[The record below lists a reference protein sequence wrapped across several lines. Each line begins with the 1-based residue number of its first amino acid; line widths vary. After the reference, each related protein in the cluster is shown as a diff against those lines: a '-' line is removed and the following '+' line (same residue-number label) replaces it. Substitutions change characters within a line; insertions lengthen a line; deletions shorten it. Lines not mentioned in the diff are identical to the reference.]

1 MPVLPVFLSSTF
13 SDFQMERDVLTGP
26 VCERLNEVLL
36 PLECRVEMIDLRWG
50 VDTTSVGTKDAYRLV
65 LEICL
70 DEVERA
76 RPLFLGLV
84 GGRYGDVPDPAQ
96 TKWVTE
102 RAGIVDSESLTGLSV
117 SAIEMGYGCLWEDAP
132 IGGQVFLLRDLKG
145 EREERWVD
153 HDPAPVTNL
162 RSSIMSAEN
171 KGRCTVAQYETY
183 LINGEVDLTTVNT
196 AGVVRNFE
204 DVAYELLL
212 PAVMHRA
219 EELSNRGASERTNS
233 LGLFQQDRQIVA
245 GRGKIMKSLVNK
257 LQGGCKVLLEGES
270 GVGKSTLLLAV
281 GSQVCHEGIPCAT
294 FVSGLRSTDY
304 NEVSAIRVLASQI
317 NKFLREP
324 ALVPKE
330 EERPQGL
337 LKWWQSFLETA
348 VQEIGHLVLLVDG
361 LERIPQIKGSKS
373 TFLSVIP
380 PNVSVLVTSASPG
393 DSRWLGSLGFEFV
406 SLEPLSQPAV
416 REALESWARVSG
428 GRTLPSSTLSI
439 LSSGERLPIWV
450 RMAVDWLAGLGADEF
465 SQVDPQM
472 NPGEAIANLLE
483 TESSKLPNDATDLA
497 ASLLARTAARVGE
510 STSEIL
516 LAWLSASRSG
526 LLPADL
532 AAMLSR
538 FGGHTNGSE
547 LAVARMRRALG
558 SQLVVVDQAGR
569 IAFSHSLVKNAA
581 SRYVTQ
587 ETHRQIAEHL
597 INFSLLDEVSCLDA
611 IWHLL
616 MCFRADQSN
625 TPKRTFQL
633 AQVLRNSSP
642 SEELGNVIL
651 SAMSINPA
659 SVQMFD
665 ELRANDLGLDG
676 LKALNSIGFIETS
689 PSFEPQRV
697 VLGEIIAHLA
707 EEIVGLSEPTPQ
719 AERVQKAL
727 MEMLTKG
734 IDESC
739 DSIKVES
746 EFIHGNMVNAL
757 SVAHYENGYS
767 ALSCGDTENALWHFE
782 RGLSVIERGY
792 AGEPLLAADLSIDF
806 HLGAGRA
813 HEEENDLDAAGE
825 SYENAVS
832 LGLLMIETLQH
843 ESSKRELS
851 VSLDSLARVKEL
863 QGLPREAKPLYE
875 DGLKLIEELRDKN
888 GGTISLERDYAVSL
902 DNLARV
908 SWKMGNVDVARRRYV
923 EAFEVTQRLAEWQ
936 PNDVEPQLDLVD
948 AYRNLATFENS
959 EGLVDAAISHL
970 ESAVKTIHLW
980 TFRNPSLQLYA
991 SYGSLLLELADLRDS
1006 RGEGRFLLDILARA
1020 LKMYERASELTTDDK
1035 IRLQQ
1040 ARASLRVATHLSKF
1054 RVGALSPEPYFV
1066 QAFQI
1071 SMEVLKKHSD
1081 WDEAKLLVVDVLNN
1095 YLKEC
1100 EVHPQKQLTLLFVC
1114 RGILTTMLVNDWPVH
1129 VLRSLLEVDER
1140 ILEYRDLLG
1149 SESSS
1154 IEAEASKIEEALGS
1168 YEQQLG
1174 LS

>member
-117 SAIEMGYGCLWEDAP
+117 SAIEMGYGCLWEDAQ

-145 EREERWVD
+145 ERDERWVD

-196 AGVVRNFE
+196 AGVVRSFE

-324 ALVPKE
+324 AHVPKE

-361 LERIPQIKGSKS
+361 LERIPQMKGSKS
-373 TFLSVIP
+373 TILSVIP

-393 DSRWLGSLGFEFV
+393 GSRWLGSLGFEFV

-450 RMAVDWLAGLGADEF
+450 RMAVDWLVGLGADEF

-483 TESSKLPNDATDLA
+483 TESSKLPNDAIDLA

-538 FGGHTNGSE
+538 FGGHINGGE

-558 SQLVVVDQAGR
+558 SQLVAVDQTGR

-616 MCFRADQSN
+616 MCFREDQSD
-625 TPKRTFQL
+625 TPKQAFQL

-659 SVQMFD
+659 SVLMFD

-676 LKALNSIGFIETS
+676 LKALNSIGLIETS
-689 PSFEPQRV
+689 RSFEPQRV

-719 AERVQKAL
+719 AERAQKAL

-746 EFIHGNMVNAL
+746 EFIPGNMVNAL

-813 HEEENDLDAAGE
+813 HEEENNLDAAGE

-851 VSLDSLARVKEL
+851 VSLDSLARVKER
-863 QGLPREAKPLYE
+863 QGLLREAKPLYE

-980 TFRNPSLQLYA
+980 TFRNPSLQLYS

-1006 RGEGRFLLDILARA
+1006 RGESRFLLDILVRA
-1020 LKMYERASELTTDDK
+1020 LKMYERASELTADDR

-1040 ARASLRVATHLSKF
+1040 AGASLRVAAHLSRF
-1054 RVGALSPEPYFV
+1054 RAGALPPEPYFA

-1071 SMEVLKKHSD
+1071 SMELIKGHSD
-1081 WDEAKLLVVDVLNN
+1081 WNEAKLLFIDVVNN
-1095 YLKEC
+1095 YLEAC
-1100 EVHPQKQLTLLFVC
+1100 QVDPHRQLVLLLVS
-1114 RGILTTMLVNDWPVH
+1114 RGIHLTMLDNDWPIN
-1129 VLRSLLEVDER
+1129 VLRSLLATDKK
-1140 ILEYRDLLG
+1140 ILEHRALLG
-1149 SESSS
+1149 SELRS
-1154 IEAEASKIEEALGS
+1154 IEAEVAKMEEVLAG
-1168 YEQQLG
+1168 YPQ
-1174 LS
+1174 

>member
-1 MPVLPVFLSSTF
+1 MSVLPVFLSSTF
-13 SDFQMERDVLTGP
+13 SDFQMERDILTGP

-65 LEICL
+65 LDICL

-102 RAGIVDSESLTGLSV
+102 RAGILDSESLTGLSV
-117 SAIEMGYGCLWEDAP
+117 SAIEMGYGCLWKDVP
-132 IGGQVFLLRDLKG
+132 IGGQVFLLRNLKG
-145 EREERWVD
+145 ARGERWID
-153 HDPAPVTNL
+153 RDPAAVTNL
-162 RSSIMSAEN
+162 RSSIMSAKN
-171 KGRCTVAQYETY
+171 NGRCAVAQYETC
-183 LINGEVDLTTVNT
+183 LINGKVDLTSVNT
-196 AGVVRNFE
+196 AGAVRSFE
-204 DVAYELLL
+204 EVAYELLL

-219 EELSNRGASERTNS
+219 EELSVRGASERTNS
-233 LGLFQQDRQIVA
+233 LGLFQQDRQIIA
-245 GRGKIMKSLVNK
+245 GRGKIMKTLINK
-257 LQGGCKVLLEGES
+257 LQKGCRVLLEGES

-281 GSQVCHEGIPCAT
+281 GNKVCHEGIPCAT
-294 FVSGLRSTDY
+294 FVCGLRSTDY
-304 NEVSAIRVLASQI
+304 DEVSAIRILSSQI
-317 NKFLREP
+317 NRFLREP
-324 ALVPKE
+324 VFVPEE
-330 EERPQGL
+330 EERHQGL
-337 LKWWQSFLETA
+337 IKWWQSFLETA

-361 LERIPQIKGSKS
+361 LERIPQMKGTKS
-373 TFLSVIP
+373 TFLSVTP

-428 GRTLPSSTLSI
+428 GRTLPNSTLSI

-450 RMAVDWLAGLGADEF
+450 RMAVDWLVGLGADEF
-465 SQVDPQM
+465 SQVDPQI

-483 TESSKLPNDATDLA
+483 AESSKLPNGAADLA
-497 ASLLARTAARVGE
+497 ASLLARTANRVGE

-538 FGGHTNGSE
+538 FGGHITGSE

-616 MCFRADQSN
+616 MCFRADQSD

-689 PSFEPQRV
+689 RSFEPQRV

-707 EEIVGLSEPTPQ
+707 EEIVGLSEPTSQ

-746 EFIHGNMVNAL
+746 ESIPGNMVNAL

-813 HEEENDLDAAGE
+813 HEEENNLDAAGE

-832 LGLLMIETLQH
+832 LGILMIETLQR

-863 QGLPREAKPLYE
+863 QGLLREAKPLYE

-959 EGLVDAAISHL
+959 EGLVDVAISHL

-1020 LKMYERASELTTDDK
+1020 LKMYECASELTTDDK

-1054 RVGALSPEPYFV
+1054 RVGALSPEPYFA
-1066 QAFQI
+1066 QAFQF
-1071 SMEVLKKHSD
+1071 SMEVLKAHSD
-1081 WDEAKLLVVDVLNN
+1081 WDEAKLLVVDVVNN
-1095 YLKEC
+1095 YLEEC
-1100 EVHPQKQLTLLFVC
+1100 EIHPQKQLTLLFVC
-1114 RGILTTMLVNDWPVH
+1114 RGVLTTMLVNDWPVN
-1129 VLRSLLEVDER
+1129 VLHSLLAIDKR
-1140 ILEYRDLLG
+1140 ILEHRDLLG

-1154 IEAEASKIEEALGS
+1154 IEAEVTKVEELLDS
-1168 YEQQLG
+1168 YEQ
-1174 LS
+1174 

>member
-1 MPVLPVFLSSTF
+1 
-13 SDFQMERDVLTGP
+13 
-26 VCERLNEVLL
+26 
-36 PLECRVEMIDLRWG
+36 MIDLRWG

-117 SAIEMGYGCLWEDAP
+117 SAIEMGYGCLWEDAQ

-145 EREERWVD
+145 ERDERWVD

-196 AGVVRNFE
+196 AGVVRSFE

-294 FVSGLRSTDY
+294 FVSGLRPTDY

-324 ALVPKE
+324 AHVPKE

-361 LERIPQIKGSKS
+361 LERIPQMKGSKS
-373 TFLSVIP
+373 TILSVIP

-393 DSRWLGSLGFEFV
+393 GSRWLGSLGFEFV

-450 RMAVDWLAGLGADEF
+450 RMAVDWLVGLGADEF

-538 FGGHTNGSE
+538 FGGHINGGE

-558 SQLVVVDQAGR
+558 SQLVAVDQTGR

-597 INFSLLDEVSCLDA
+597 INFSLLDEVGCLDA

-616 MCFRADQSN
+616 MCFREDQSD
-625 TPKRTFQL
+625 TPKQAFQL

-659 SVQMFD
+659 SVLMFD

-676 LKALNSIGFIETS
+676 LKALNSIGLIETS
-689 PSFEPQRV
+689 RSFEPQRV

-719 AERVQKAL
+719 AERAQKAL

-746 EFIHGNMVNAL
+746 EFIPGNMVNAL

-813 HEEENDLDAAGE
+813 HEEENNLDAAGE

-851 VSLDSLARVKEL
+851 VSLDSLARVKER
-863 QGLPREAKPLYE
+863 QGLLREAKPLYE

-908 SWKMGNVDVARRRYV
+908 SWKMGNVDAARRRYV

-980 TFRNPSLQLYA
+980 TFRNPSLQLYS

-1006 RGEGRFLLDILARA
+1006 RGESRFLLDILVRA
-1020 LKMYERASELTTDDK
+1020 LKMYERASELTADDR

-1040 ARASLRVATHLSKF
+1040 AGASLRVAAHLSRF
-1054 RVGALSPEPYFV
+1054 RVGALPPEPYFA

-1071 SMEVLKKHSD
+1071 SMELIKGHSD
-1081 WDEAKLLVVDVLNN
+1081 WNEAKLLFINVVNN
-1095 YLKEC
+1095 YLEAC
-1100 EVHPQKQLTLLFVC
+1100 QVDPHRQLVLLLVS
-1114 RGILTTMLVNDWPVH
+1114 RGIHLTMLDNDWPIN
-1129 VLRSLLEVDER
+1129 VLRSLLATDKK
-1140 ILEYRDLLG
+1140 ILEHRALLG
-1149 SESSS
+1149 SELRS
-1154 IEAEASKIEEALGS
+1154 IEAEVAKMEEVLAG
-1168 YEQQLG
+1168 YTQ
-1174 LS
+1174 

>member
-1 MPVLPVFLSSTF
+1 
-13 SDFQMERDVLTGP
+13 
-26 VCERLNEVLL
+26 
-36 PLECRVEMIDLRWG
+36 MIDLRWG

-117 SAIEMGYGCLWEDAP
+117 SAIEMGYGCLWEDAQ

-145 EREERWVD
+145 ERDERWVD

-196 AGVVRNFE
+196 AGVVRSFE

-324 ALVPKE
+324 AHVPKE

-361 LERIPQIKGSKS
+361 LERIPQMKGSKS
-373 TFLSVIP
+373 TILSVIP

-393 DSRWLGSLGFEFV
+393 GSRWLGSLGFEFV

-450 RMAVDWLAGLGADEF
+450 RMAVDWLVGLGADEF

-538 FGGHTNGSE
+538 FGGHINGGE

-558 SQLVVVDQAGR
+558 SQLVAVDQTGR

-616 MCFRADQSN
+616 MCFREDQSD
-625 TPKRTFQL
+625 TPKQAFQL

-659 SVQMFD
+659 SVLMFD

-676 LKALNSIGFIETS
+676 LKALNSIGLIETS
-689 PSFEPQRV
+689 RSFEPQRV

-719 AERVQKAL
+719 AERAQKAL

-746 EFIHGNMVNAL
+746 EFIPGNMVNAL

-813 HEEENDLDAAGE
+813 HEEENNLDAAGE

-851 VSLDSLARVKEL
+851 VSLDSLARVKER
-863 QGLPREAKPLYE
+863 QGLLREAKPLYE

-980 TFRNPSLQLYA
+980 TFRNPSLQLYS

-1006 RGEGRFLLDILARA
+1006 RGESRFLLDILVRA
-1020 LKMYERASELTTDDK
+1020 LKMYERASELTADDR

-1040 ARASLRVATHLSKF
+1040 AGASLRVAAHLSRF
-1054 RVGALSPEPYFV
+1054 RVGALPPEPYFA

-1071 SMEVLKKHSD
+1071 SMELIKGHSD
-1081 WDEAKLLVVDVLNN
+1081 WNEAKLLYIDVVNN
-1095 YLKEC
+1095 YLEAC
-1100 EVHPQKQLTLLFVC
+1100 QVDPHRQLVLLLVS
-1114 RGILTTMLVNDWPVH
+1114 RGIHLTMLDNDWPIN
-1129 VLRSLLEVDER
+1129 VLRSLLATDKK
-1140 ILEYRDLLG
+1140 ILEHRALLG
-1149 SESSS
+1149 SELRS
-1154 IEAEASKIEEALGS
+1154 IEAEVAKMEEVLAG
-1168 YEQQLG
+1168 YAQ
-1174 LS
+1174 

>member
-26 VCERLNEVLL
+26 VCERLNEVLM

-117 SAIEMGYGCLWEDAP
+117 SAIEMGYGCLWEDAQ

-145 EREERWVD
+145 ERDERWVD

-196 AGVVRNFE
+196 AGVVRSFE

-304 NEVSAIRVLASQI
+304 NEISAIRVLASQI

-324 ALVPKE
+324 AHVPKE

-361 LERIPQIKGSKS
+361 LERIPQMKGSKS
-373 TFLSVIP
+373 TILSVIP

-393 DSRWLGSLGFEFV
+393 GSRWLGSLGFEFV

-450 RMAVDWLAGLGADEF
+450 RMAVDWLVGLGADEF

-538 FGGHTNGSE
+538 FGGHINGGE

-558 SQLVVVDQAGR
+558 SQLVAVDQTGR

-597 INFSLLDEVSCLDA
+597 INSSLLDEVSCLDA

-616 MCFRADQSN
+616 MCFREDQSD
-625 TPKRTFQL
+625 TPKQAFQL

-659 SVQMFD
+659 SVLMFD

-676 LKALNSIGFIETS
+676 LKALNSIGLIETS
-689 PSFEPQRV
+689 RSFEPQRV

-719 AERVQKAL
+719 AERAQKAL

-746 EFIHGNMVNAL
+746 EFIPGNMVNAL

-813 HEEENDLDAAGE
+813 HEEENNLDAAGE

-851 VSLDSLARVKEL
+851 VSLDSLARVKER
-863 QGLPREAKPLYE
+863 QGLLREAKPLYE

-959 EGLVDAAISHL
+959 EGLVDAAISYL

-980 TFRNPSLQLYA
+980 TFRNPSLQLYS

-1006 RGEGRFLLDILARA
+1006 RGESRFLLDILVRA
-1020 LKMYERASELTTDDK
+1020 LKMYERASELTADDR

-1040 ARASLRVATHLSKF
+1040 AGASLRVAAHVSRF
-1054 RVGALSPEPYFV
+1054 RVGALPPEPYFA

-1071 SMEVLKKHSD
+1071 SMELIKGHSD
-1081 WDEAKLLVVDVLNN
+1081 WNEAKLLFIDVVNN
-1095 YLKEC
+1095 YLEAC
-1100 EVHPQKQLTLLFVC
+1100 QVDPHRQLALLLVS
-1114 RGILTTMLVNDWPVH
+1114 RGIHLTMLDNDWPIN
-1129 VLRSLLEVDER
+1129 VLRSLLATDKK
-1140 ILEYRDLLG
+1140 ILEHRALLG
-1149 SESSS
+1149 SELRS
-1154 IEAEASKIEEALGS
+1154 IEAEVAKMEEVLAG
-1168 YEQQLG
+1168 YTQ
-1174 LS
+1174 

>member
-1 MPVLPVFLSSTF
+1 
-13 SDFQMERDVLTGP
+13 MERDVLTGP

-117 SAIEMGYGCLWEDAP
+117 SAIEMGYGCLWEDAQ

-145 EREERWVD
+145 ERDERWVD

-196 AGVVRNFE
+196 AGVVRSFE

-324 ALVPKE
+324 AHVPKE

-361 LERIPQIKGSKS
+361 LERIPQMKGSKS
-373 TFLSVIP
+373 TILSVIP

-393 DSRWLGSLGFEFV
+393 GSRWLGSLGFEFV

-450 RMAVDWLAGLGADEF
+450 RMAVDWLVGLGADEF

-538 FGGHTNGSE
+538 FGGHINGGE

-558 SQLVVVDQAGR
+558 SQLVAVDQTGR

-616 MCFRADQSN
+616 MCFREDQSD
-625 TPKRTFQL
+625 TPKQAFQL

-659 SVQMFD
+659 SVLMFD

-676 LKALNSIGFIETS
+676 LKALNSIGLIETS
-689 PSFEPQRV
+689 RSFEPQRV

-719 AERVQKAL
+719 EERAQKAL

-746 EFIHGNMVNAL
+746 EFIPGNMVNAL

-813 HEEENDLDAAGE
+813 HEEENNLDAAGE

-851 VSLDSLARVKEL
+851 VSLDSLARVKER
-863 QGLPREAKPLYE
+863 QGLLREAKPLYE

-980 TFRNPSLQLYA
+980 TFRNPSLQLYS

-1006 RGEGRFLLDILARA
+1006 RGESRFLLDILVRA
-1020 LKMYERASELTTDDK
+1020 LKMYERASELTADDR

-1040 ARASLRVATHLSKF
+1040 AGASLRVAAHLSRF
-1054 RVGALSPEPYFV
+1054 RVGALPPEPYFA

-1071 SMEVLKKHSD
+1071 SMELIKGHSD
-1081 WDEAKLLVVDVLNN
+1081 WNEAKLLYIDVVNN
-1095 YLKEC
+1095 YLEAC
-1100 EVHPQKQLTLLFVC
+1100 QVDPHRQLVLLLVS
-1114 RGILTTMLVNDWPVH
+1114 RGIHLTMLDNDWPIN
-1129 VLRSLLEVDER
+1129 VLRSLLATDKK
-1140 ILEYRDLLG
+1140 ILEHRALLG
-1149 SESSS
+1149 SELRS
-1154 IEAEASKIEEALGS
+1154 IEAEVAKMEEVLAG
-1168 YEQQLG
+1168 YAQ
-1174 LS
+1174 

>member
-1 MPVLPVFLSSTF
+1 
-13 SDFQMERDVLTGP
+13 MERDVLTGP

-117 SAIEMGYGCLWEDAP
+117 SAIEMGYGCLWEDAQ

-145 EREERWVD
+145 ERDERWVD

-196 AGVVRNFE
+196 AGVVRSFE

-294 FVSGLRSTDY
+294 FVSGLRPTDY

-324 ALVPKE
+324 AHVPKE

-361 LERIPQIKGSKS
+361 LERIPQMKGSKS
-373 TFLSVIP
+373 TILSVIP

-393 DSRWLGSLGFEFV
+393 GSRWLGSLGFEFV

-450 RMAVDWLAGLGADEF
+450 RMAVDWLVGLGADEF

-538 FGGHTNGSE
+538 FGGHINGGE

-558 SQLVVVDQAGR
+558 SQLVAVDQTGR

-597 INFSLLDEVSCLDA
+597 INFSLLDEVGCLDA

-616 MCFRADQSN
+616 MCFREDQSD
-625 TPKRTFQL
+625 TPKQAFQL

-659 SVQMFD
+659 SVLMFD

-676 LKALNSIGFIETS
+676 LKALNSIGLIETS
-689 PSFEPQRV
+689 RSFEPQRV

-719 AERVQKAL
+719 AERAQKAL

-746 EFIHGNMVNAL
+746 EFIPGNMVNAL

-813 HEEENDLDAAGE
+813 HEEENNLDAAGE

-851 VSLDSLARVKEL
+851 VSLDSLARVKER
-863 QGLPREAKPLYE
+863 QGLLREAKPLYE

-908 SWKMGNVDVARRRYV
+908 SWKMGNVDAARRRYV

-980 TFRNPSLQLYA
+980 TFRNPSLQLYS

-1006 RGEGRFLLDILARA
+1006 RGESRFLLDILVRA
-1020 LKMYERASELTTDDK
+1020 LKMYERASELTADDR

-1040 ARASLRVATHLSKF
+1040 AGASLRVAAHLSRF
-1054 RVGALSPEPYFV
+1054 RVGALPPEPYFA

-1071 SMEVLKKHSD
+1071 SMELIKGHSD
-1081 WDEAKLLVVDVLNN
+1081 WNEAKLLFINVVNN
-1095 YLKEC
+1095 YLEAC
-1100 EVHPQKQLTLLFVC
+1100 QVDPHRQLVLLLVS
-1114 RGILTTMLVNDWPVH
+1114 RGIHLTMLDNDWPIN
-1129 VLRSLLEVDER
+1129 VLRSLLATDKK
-1140 ILEYRDLLG
+1140 ILEHRALLG
-1149 SESSS
+1149 SELRS
-1154 IEAEASKIEEALGS
+1154 IEAEVAKMEEVLAG
-1168 YEQQLG
+1168 YTQ
-1174 LS
+1174 

>member
-117 SAIEMGYGCLWEDAP
+117 SAIEMGYGCLWEDAQ

-145 EREERWVD
+145 ERDERWVD

-196 AGVVRNFE
+196 AGVVRSFE

-324 ALVPKE
+324 AHVPKE

-361 LERIPQIKGSKS
+361 LERIPQMKGSKS
-373 TFLSVIP
+373 TILSVIP

-393 DSRWLGSLGFEFV
+393 GSRWLGSLGFEFV

-450 RMAVDWLAGLGADEF
+450 RMAVDWLVGLGADEF

-538 FGGHTNGSE
+538 FGGHINGGE

-558 SQLVVVDQAGR
+558 SQLVAVDQTGR

-597 INFSLLDEVSCLDA
+597 INSSLLDEVSCLDA

-616 MCFRADQSN
+616 MCFREDQSD
-625 TPKRTFQL
+625 TPKQAFQL
-633 AQVLRNSSP
+633 AQVLRNNSP

-659 SVQMFD
+659 SVLMFD

-676 LKALNSIGFIETS
+676 LKALNSIGLIETS
-689 PSFEPQRV
+689 RSFEPQRV

-719 AERVQKAL
+719 AERAQKAL

-746 EFIHGNMVNAL
+746 EFIPGSMVNAL

-813 HEEENDLDAAGE
+813 HEEENNLDAAGE

-851 VSLDSLARVKEL
+851 VSLDSLARVKER
-863 QGLPREAKPLYE
+863 QGLLREAKPLYE

-923 EAFEVTQRLAEWQ
+923 EAFEVTQRLAEWR

-948 AYRNLATFENS
+948 AYRNLATFENL

-980 TFRNPSLQLYA
+980 TFRNPSLQLYS

-1006 RGEGRFLLDILARA
+1006 RGESRFLLDILVRA
-1020 LKMYERASELTTDDK
+1020 LKMYERASELTADDR

-1040 ARASLRVATHLSKF
+1040 AGASLRVAAHLSRF
-1054 RVGALSPEPYFV
+1054 RVGALPPEPYFA

-1071 SMEVLKKHSD
+1071 SMELIKGHSD
-1081 WDEAKLLVVDVLNN
+1081 WNEAKLLFIDVVNN
-1095 YLKEC
+1095 YLEAC
-1100 EVHPQKQLTLLFVC
+1100 QVDPHRQLVLLLVS
-1114 RGILTTMLVNDWPVH
+1114 RGIHLTMLDNDWPIN
-1129 VLRSLLEVDER
+1129 VLRSLLATDKK
-1140 ILEYRDLLG
+1140 ILEHRALLG
-1149 SESSS
+1149 SELRS
-1154 IEAEASKIEEALGS
+1154 IEAEVAKMEEVLAG
-1168 YEQQLG
+1168 YTQ
-1174 LS
+1174 

>member
-1 MPVLPVFLSSTF
+1 
-13 SDFQMERDVLTGP
+13 
-26 VCERLNEVLL
+26 
-36 PLECRVEMIDLRWG
+36 MIDLRWG

-117 SAIEMGYGCLWEDAP
+117 SAIEMGYGCLWEDAQ

-145 EREERWVD
+145 ERDERWVD

-196 AGVVRNFE
+196 AGVVRSFE

-324 ALVPKE
+324 AHVPKE

-361 LERIPQIKGSKS
+361 LERIPQMKGSKS
-373 TFLSVIP
+373 TILSVIP

-393 DSRWLGSLGFEFV
+393 GSRWLGSLGFEFV

-450 RMAVDWLAGLGADEF
+450 RMAVDWLVGLGADEF

-538 FGGHTNGSE
+538 FGGHINGGE

-558 SQLVVVDQAGR
+558 SQLVAVDQTGR

-616 MCFRADQSN
+616 MCFREDQSD
-625 TPKRTFQL
+625 TPKQAFQL

-659 SVQMFD
+659 SVLMFD

-676 LKALNSIGFIETS
+676 LKALNSIGLIETS
-689 PSFEPQRV
+689 RSFEPQRV

-719 AERVQKAL
+719 EERAQKAL

-746 EFIHGNMVNAL
+746 EFIPGNMVNAL

-813 HEEENDLDAAGE
+813 HEEENNLDAAGE

-851 VSLDSLARVKEL
+851 VSLDSLARVKER
-863 QGLPREAKPLYE
+863 QGLLREAKPLYE

-980 TFRNPSLQLYA
+980 TFRNPSLQLYS

-1006 RGEGRFLLDILARA
+1006 RGESRFLLDILVRA
-1020 LKMYERASELTTDDK
+1020 LKMYERASELTADDR

-1040 ARASLRVATHLSKF
+1040 AGASLRVAAHLSRF
-1054 RVGALSPEPYFV
+1054 RVGALPPEPYFA

-1071 SMEVLKKHSD
+1071 SMELIKGHSD
-1081 WDEAKLLVVDVLNN
+1081 WNEAKLLYIDVVNN
-1095 YLKEC
+1095 YLEAC
-1100 EVHPQKQLTLLFVC
+1100 QVDPHRQLVLLLVS
-1114 RGILTTMLVNDWPVH
+1114 RGIHLTMLDNDWPIN
-1129 VLRSLLEVDER
+1129 VLRSLLATDKK
-1140 ILEYRDLLG
+1140 ILEHRALLG
-1149 SESSS
+1149 SELRS
-1154 IEAEASKIEEALGS
+1154 IEAEVAKMEEVLAG
-1168 YEQQLG
+1168 YAQ
-1174 LS
+1174 

>member
-1 MPVLPVFLSSTF
+1 M
-13 SDFQMERDVLTGP
+13 TGP

-117 SAIEMGYGCLWEDAP
+117 SAIEMGYGCLWEDAQ

-145 EREERWVD
+145 ERDERWVD

-196 AGVVRNFE
+196 AGVVRSFE

-294 FVSGLRSTDY
+294 FVSGLRPTDY

-324 ALVPKE
+324 AHVPKE

-361 LERIPQIKGSKS
+361 LERIPQMKGSKS
-373 TFLSVIP
+373 TILSVIP

-393 DSRWLGSLGFEFV
+393 GSRWLGSLGFEFV

-450 RMAVDWLAGLGADEF
+450 RMAVDWLVGLGADEF

-538 FGGHTNGSE
+538 FGGHINGGE

-558 SQLVVVDQAGR
+558 SQLVAVDQTGR

-597 INFSLLDEVSCLDA
+597 INFSLLDEVGCLDA

-616 MCFRADQSN
+616 MCFREDQSD
-625 TPKRTFQL
+625 TPKQAFQL

-659 SVQMFD
+659 SVLMFD

-676 LKALNSIGFIETS
+676 LKALNSIGLIETS
-689 PSFEPQRV
+689 RSFEPQRV

-719 AERVQKAL
+719 AERAQKAL

-746 EFIHGNMVNAL
+746 EFIPGNMVNAL

-813 HEEENDLDAAGE
+813 HEEENNLDAAGE

-851 VSLDSLARVKEL
+851 VSLDSLARVKER
-863 QGLPREAKPLYE
+863 QGLLREAKPLYE

-908 SWKMGNVDVARRRYV
+908 SWKMGNVDAARRRYV

-980 TFRNPSLQLYA
+980 TFRNPSLQLYS

-1006 RGEGRFLLDILARA
+1006 RGESRFLLDILVRA
-1020 LKMYERASELTTDDK
+1020 LKMYERASELTADDR

-1040 ARASLRVATHLSKF
+1040 AGASLRVAAHLSRF
-1054 RVGALSPEPYFV
+1054 RVGALPPEPYFA

-1071 SMEVLKKHSD
+1071 SMELIKGHSD
-1081 WDEAKLLVVDVLNN
+1081 WNEAKLLFINVVNN
-1095 YLKEC
+1095 YLEAC
-1100 EVHPQKQLTLLFVC
+1100 QVDPHRQLVLLLVS
-1114 RGILTTMLVNDWPVH
+1114 RGIHLTMLDNDWPIN
-1129 VLRSLLEVDER
+1129 VLRSLLATDKK
-1140 ILEYRDLLG
+1140 ILEHRALLG
-1149 SESSS
+1149 SELRS
-1154 IEAEASKIEEALGS
+1154 IEAEVAKMEEVLAG
-1168 YEQQLG
+1168 YTQ
-1174 LS
+1174 

>member
-1 MPVLPVFLSSTF
+1 M
-13 SDFQMERDVLTGP
+13 TGP

-117 SAIEMGYGCLWEDAP
+117 SAIEMGYGCLWEDAQ

-145 EREERWVD
+145 ERDERWVD

-196 AGVVRNFE
+196 AGVVRSFE

-324 ALVPKE
+324 AHVPKE

-361 LERIPQIKGSKS
+361 LERIPQMKGSKS
-373 TFLSVIP
+373 TILSVIP

-393 DSRWLGSLGFEFV
+393 GSRWLGSLGFEFV

-450 RMAVDWLAGLGADEF
+450 RMAVDWLVGLGADEF

-538 FGGHTNGSE
+538 FGGHINGGE

-558 SQLVVVDQAGR
+558 SQLVAVDQTGR

-616 MCFRADQSN
+616 MCFREDQSD
-625 TPKRTFQL
+625 TPKQAFQL

-659 SVQMFD
+659 SVLMFD

-676 LKALNSIGFIETS
+676 LKALNSIGLIETS
-689 PSFEPQRV
+689 RSFEPQRV

-719 AERVQKAL
+719 EERAQKAL

-746 EFIHGNMVNAL
+746 EFIPGNMVNAL

-813 HEEENDLDAAGE
+813 HEEENNLDAAGE

-851 VSLDSLARVKEL
+851 VSLDSLARVKER
-863 QGLPREAKPLYE
+863 QGLLREAKPLYE

-980 TFRNPSLQLYA
+980 TFRNPSLQLYS

-1006 RGEGRFLLDILARA
+1006 RGESRFLLDILVRA
-1020 LKMYERASELTTDDK
+1020 LKMYERASELTADDR

-1040 ARASLRVATHLSKF
+1040 AGASLRVAAHLSRF
-1054 RVGALSPEPYFV
+1054 RVGALPPEPYFA

-1071 SMEVLKKHSD
+1071 SMELIKGHSD
-1081 WDEAKLLVVDVLNN
+1081 WNEAKLLYIDVVNN
-1095 YLKEC
+1095 YLEAC
-1100 EVHPQKQLTLLFVC
+1100 QVDPHRQLVLLLVS
-1114 RGILTTMLVNDWPVH
+1114 RGIHLTMLDNDWPIN
-1129 VLRSLLEVDER
+1129 VLRSLLATDKK
-1140 ILEYRDLLG
+1140 ILEHRALLG
-1149 SESSS
+1149 SELRS
-1154 IEAEASKIEEALGS
+1154 IEAEVAKMEEVLAG
-1168 YEQQLG
+1168 YAQ
-1174 LS
+1174 

>member
-117 SAIEMGYGCLWEDAP
+117 SAIEMGYGCLWEDAQ

-145 EREERWVD
+145 ERDERWVD

-196 AGVVRNFE
+196 AGVVRSFE

-324 ALVPKE
+324 AHVPKE

-361 LERIPQIKGSKS
+361 LERIPQMKGSKS
-373 TFLSVIP
+373 TILSVIP

-393 DSRWLGSLGFEFV
+393 GSRWLGSLGFEFV

-450 RMAVDWLAGLGADEF
+450 RMAVDWLVGLGADEF

-538 FGGHTNGSE
+538 FGGHINGGE

-558 SQLVVVDQAGR
+558 SQLVAVDQTGR

-616 MCFRADQSN
+616 MCFREDQSD
-625 TPKRTFQL
+625 TPKQAFQL

-659 SVQMFD
+659 SVLMFD

-676 LKALNSIGFIETS
+676 LKALNSIGLIETS
-689 PSFEPQRV
+689 RSFEPQRV

-719 AERVQKAL
+719 EERAQKAL

-746 EFIHGNMVNAL
+746 EFIPGNMVNAL

-813 HEEENDLDAAGE
+813 HEEENNLDAAGE

-851 VSLDSLARVKEL
+851 VSLDSLARVKER
-863 QGLPREAKPLYE
+863 QGLLREAKPLYE

-980 TFRNPSLQLYA
+980 TFRNPSLQLYS

-1006 RGEGRFLLDILARA
+1006 RGESRFLLDILVRA
-1020 LKMYERASELTTDDK
+1020 LKMYERASELTADDR

-1040 ARASLRVATHLSKF
+1040 AGASLRVAAHLSRF
-1054 RVGALSPEPYFV
+1054 RVGALPPEPYFA

-1071 SMEVLKKHSD
+1071 SMELIKGHSD
-1081 WDEAKLLVVDVLNN
+1081 WNEAKLLYIDVVNN
-1095 YLKEC
+1095 YLEAC
-1100 EVHPQKQLTLLFVC
+1100 QVDPHRQLVLLLVS
-1114 RGILTTMLVNDWPVH
+1114 RGIHLTMLDNDWPIN
-1129 VLRSLLEVDER
+1129 VLRSLLATDKK
-1140 ILEYRDLLG
+1140 ILEHRALLG
-1149 SESSS
+1149 SELRS
-1154 IEAEASKIEEALGS
+1154 IEAEVAKMEEVLAG
-1168 YEQQLG
+1168 YAQ
-1174 LS
+1174 